1 MRLHKNA
8 KDALWAILP
17 GKIAGLLLTLLLVGS
32 SELFSQST
40 TADILGTVTD
50 QTGAVLAGAT
60 VKVTSLATG
69 EVRTVNSNDHGDY
82 VVNSLLPAHYKV
94 EVILRG
100 FKTFSVPNI
109 LAAAGDRARVDAS
122 LVTGEVTETV
132 EVEAATPLLQTDS
145 STLGTTVVEKSVQD
159 LPLNGRNF
167 IQLAQL
173 TVGANEGMP
182 GGMTSGSAPD
192 DRRQTSSISANGQS
206 ELLNNEMI
214 DGADNNERIIGGI
227 GIRPSVEAISEYRV
241 QTSDYSAES
250 GRTAGAVINI
260 ITKSGANQF
269 HGSLFEFFRNDIF
282 DATTYLF
289 AGNTPLP
296 KSELRQNQFGGS
308 VGGPILHN
316 KTFFFGDYEGYRL
329 VQGVSPTAV
338 TVPTAYEEKNP
349 GDFTDLIPGLDVSAS
364 VSPIALNWFKLFPA
378 PSNPGAT
385 SGNYMSIQKRTQD
398 STLTDVRIDHSITQN
413 DTLYGRYSYN
423 SVSTFT
429 PGLLPPVT
437 VAGLTI
443 SPGGNLWAFAGSAK
457 DTASN
462 FQLNYTHLFS
472 PALVMNLVTSYLRID
487 NESLPLNY
495 GTNAATAFGY
505 TGVNV
510 SERTSALTPVNI
522 SGLWGAATGYATVGD
537 GAYLPLEDLDNVLQ
551 FAGTA
556 TWTKGIH
563 NFKFGASLIHR
574 NTLNAQ
580 DNYGIGVLSE
590 FNALTLQANLAN
602 FLQGNIDEVMRQN
615 DLYPPH
621 YLTYESGEF
630 AQDDMHINKHLTV
643 NAGVRY
649 DILTPFAEAG
659 NHISDFNPDTAQMM
673 VASSSN
679 RTAGVVTQ
687 YTNVAPRL
695 GFEYDLGRGL
705 VLRGGFGM
713 SYYPGNYTSEASLK
727 NQPFA
732 FNYQST
738 SEMTLAQGMPAPT
751 ASSVTNLTGSIPDNI
766 DPKFHISY
774 IEQYNLV
781 AQKQIGRNVLTISYV
796 GSVGRHVPETLPDI
810 NASLPSGSAT
820 PNPRLYAAQLPN
832 VSSIG
837 MVRTE
842 GVSNYNALQTAFQRR
857 YVNGLALDLNYTYAR
872 SLGNTLS
879 YNDYNGSGN
888 GGYGASP
895 STRSTYEYG
904 NSDNDLRNRI
914 AGNVIYALPFGRTLN
929 GAKALAAKGWQVN
942 ALDVWETGIP
952 FTAVSSSDLSGTE
965 PGDGNA
971 DRPNVIGK
979 ARLSGKSQ
987 SINEWFNVAA
997 FQIQNAGTLGNER
1010 RNQLYGPHYS
1020 HLDLSLFKDFP
1031 LRQNWGKVQFRAE
1044 CFNLTNTPAF
1054 GFPNN
1059 VMSGNPGDLG
1069 SSAGN
1074 GGSGFG
1080 SIYSMSANYLPRAY
1094 QFALKLQ
1101 F

>member
-1 MRLHKNA
+1 MMLV
-8 KDALWAILP
+8 
-17 GKIAGLLLTLLLVGS
+17 GSAGLLA
-32 SELFSQST
+32 QST

-50 QTGAVLAGAT
+50 QTGAVLTGAA

-69 EVRTVNSNDHGDY
+69 EVRTTTSDDHGNY
-82 VVNSLLPAHYKV
+82 VVNSLLPARYKV
-94 EVILRG
+94 EITVHG

-122 LVTGEVTETV
+122 LVTGDVTETV
-132 EVEAATPLLQTDS
+132 EVEGATPLLQTDS
-145 STLGTTVVEKSVQD
+145 STVGMTVVEKSVQD

-167 IQLAQL
+167 VQLAQL

-250 GRTAGAVINI
+250 GRTAGAVINT
-260 ITKSGANQF
+260 ITKSGSNQF

-308 VGGPILHN
+308 IGGPILHN

-338 TVPTAYEEKNP
+338 TVPTAYEEENP
-349 GDFTDLIPGLDVSAS
+349 GNFTDLVPGLDVSSS
-364 VSPIALNWFKLFPA
+364 VSPIALNWFKLFPK

-385 SGNYMSIQKRTQD
+385 SGNYMSIQKKTQN
-398 STLTDVRIDHSITQN
+398 SSLLDVRIDHSITPN
-413 DTLYGRYSYN
+413 NTLYGRYSYN
-423 SVSTFT
+423 TVSTFT
-429 PGLLPPVT
+429 PGLLPPVE

-457 DTASN
+457 DTANN

-472 PALVMNLVTSYLRID
+472 QNLVVNLVTSYLRID
-487 NESLPLNY
+487 NQSLPLNY

-510 SERTSALTPVNI
+510 SQQTSALTPLNI
-522 SGLWGAATGYATVGD
+522 SGVWGAATGYATVGD
-537 GAYLPLEDLDNVLQ
+537 GAFLPLRDLDNVFQ
-551 FAGTA
+551 FAGTV
-556 TWTKGIH
+556 TWTHKIH
-563 NFKFGASLIHR
+563 NIKLGASLIHR
-574 NTLNAQ
+574 NTLNEQ
-580 DNYGIGVLSE
+580 DNYGIGELSE
-590 FNALTLQANLAN
+590 FNAATIQANLAN
-602 FLQGNIDEVMRQN
+602 FLEGNIDEVMRQN

-630 AQDDMHINKHLTV
+630 VQDDMHLSRHLTI

-649 DILTPFAEAG
+649 DIMTPFVESG
-659 NHISDFNPDTAQMM
+659 NHISDFNPVTAQMV

-695 GFEYDLGRGL
+695 GFEYDIGRGL

-713 SYYPGNYTSEASLK
+713 SYYPGNYAAPASMK

-732 FNYQST
+732 FNFQST
-738 SEMTLAQGMPAPT
+738 SEMTLAEGMPEPT
-751 ASSVTNLTGSIPDNI
+751 ATSATNLTGSIPDNI

-774 IEQYNLV
+774 VEQYNLML
-781 AQKQIGRNVLTISYV
+781 QKQIGRNVATIGYV
-796 GSVGRHVPETLPDI
+796 GSQGRHTPEGLPDI
-810 NASLPSGSAT
+810 NASLPSGTAT
-820 PNPRLYAAQLPN
+820 PNPRHYAAELPD

-837 MVRTE
+837 MIRTE
-842 GVSNYNALQTAFQRR
+842 GNSNYNALQTAFQRR
-857 YVNGLALDLNYTYAR
+857 YAKGLAIDLNYTYAR
-872 SLGNTLS
+872 SLGNAVS
-879 YNDYNGSGN
+879 NNAYNGSG
-888 GGYGASP
+888 GDGYGASP
-895 STRSTYEYG
+895 STRGKYEYG
-904 NSDNDLRNRI
+904 NSDNDVRNRI
-914 AGNVIYALPFGRTLN
+914 AGNVIYALPFGAAMK
-929 GAKALAAKGWQVN
+929 GARALAFKGWQVN
-942 ALDVWETGIP
+942 ALAVWETGFP
-952 FTAVSSSDLSGTE
+952 FTVVSSSDLSGTE
-965 PGDGNA
+965 PGDGQA

-979 ARLSGKSQ
+979 VRLSGKNQ
-987 SINEWFNVAA
+987 SKNEWFNVAA
-997 FQIQNAGTLGNER
+997 FQLQDAGTLGNEE
-1010 RNQLYGPHYS
+1010 RNQLYGPHYT

-1031 LRQNWGKVQFRAE
+1031 VRGDWGKVQFRAE
-1044 CFNLTNTPAF
+1044 SFNLTNTPAF
-1054 GFPNN
+1054 GFPSN

-1069 SSAGN
+1069 SSSGN
-1074 GGSGFG
+1074 SSSGFG
-1080 SIYSMSANYLPRAY
+1080 SIYSMSANYQPRAY
-1094 QFALKLQ
+1094 QFAVKLQ